1 MKPAAF
7 TGTPA
12 STPANV
18 TSGASTAKSFV
29 IVPATAKPA
38 ATLIMVP
45 FREVRHSQPEDS
57 LYVESINVRGQ
68 EYEWTIPAH
77 RHEGLHQF
85 QLLTHGSARATL
97 DGAAVEITAPAALM
111 VAPGVVHGFVYERSS
126 AGQQVTVPTASLRS
140 WLGAAPALDAQLRQS
155 IHVGQGVLGS
165 DLDECEGLFASLARE
180 FAQSRPGRA
189 EALNAHALVL
199 ALWFLRHAATAP
211 AGLRQQA
218 LKDALVQR
226 YRALLE
232 LHFRQQRPLAFY
244 AEALAITADHL
255 SRTCRAT
262 TGESALAL
270 MHDRVTLEARR
281 LLAHTPGTVIDIAQA
296 LGFDDPGHF
305 SRFFSKRVGQA
316 PSSYCN
322 AIANGLVRAPG
333 QGATSAQAIALA

>member
-1 MKPAAF
+1 M
-7 TGTPA
+7 T
-12 STPANV
+12 
-18 TSGASTAKSFV
+18 
-29 IVPATAKPA
+29 IAKPHPKRKLA
-38 ATLIMVP
+38 APLLMVP
-45 FREVRHSQPEDS
+45 FKEVRHFQPEDS
-57 LYVESINVRGQ
+57 LYCEPINVRGQ

-85 QLLTHGSARATL
+85 QLLTQGSALATL
-97 DGAAVEITAPAALM
+97 DGEPVEITAPAALM

-126 AGQQVTVPTASLRS
+126 VGQQVTVPTASLRS
-140 WLGAAPALDAQLRQS
+140 WLGAAPALDAQLRLS
-155 IHVGQGVLGS
+155 IHVAQSSTGGN
-165 DLDECEGLFASLARE
+165 LDECARQFDLLAQE

-199 ALWFLRHAATAP
+199 ALWFVRHAAISDSSGHP
-211 AGLRQQA
+211 QA
-218 LKDALVQR
+218 NKDARRDTLVQR

-262 TGESALAL
+262 TGENALAL
-270 MHDRVTLEARR
+270 MHDRVALEARR
-281 LLAHTPGTVIDIAQA
+281 LLAYTAGSVIDIAHQ

-305 SRFFSKRVGQA
+305 SRLFSKRLGQS
-316 PSSYCN
+316 PSSYRN

-333 QGATSAQAIALA
+333 QAGAPADVTP